1 MKTTKTVTE
10 VFDDFDGTP
19 ADQSVRFAFN
29 GATYEIDLTRA
40 HFEEFAEA
48 LQPWI
53 KAGRRI
59 GSGAPRSLKK
69 RRKRTQ
75 REVEEAASISMANA
89 KMRKWAGENGY
100 SVSPKGRIPQKVVE
114 AYLEA
119 NPNE

>member
-1 MKTTKTVTE
+1 MKTTKTITE

-29 GATYEIDLTRA
+29 GATYE
-40 HFEEFAEA
+40 FAEA

-59 GSGAPRSLKK
+59 GAGAPRSLKK